1 MNNIKYISAFLILSI
16 MSCGHVDSYLDMAK
30 EKGISKTYINALNS
44 WTRKASLYSQFET
57 KLQITATFKSED
69 FNKAYRAEYARIY
82 YLTAEETKRREEL
95 ATGLSRDYR
104 EFLVYAAMPQ
114 KEANDFDKPNSSWS
128 IFLSDEKGNQVK
140 PLEVRKIDKIAP
152 IMEGFY
158 PYINKYY
165 GICYSVKFL
174 PLVAETKTSVAEPM
188 KLVFTSVLGRVELV
202 WP

>member
-1 MNNIKYISAFLILSI
+1 MNKIKYISVIIILSI
-16 MSCGHVDSYLDMAK
+16 LGCGHVDSYLDMAK

-69 FNKAYRAEYARIY
+69 FNRAYREEYARIY
-82 YLTAEETKRREEL
+82 YLTAEETKRREEM
-95 ATGLSRDYR
+95 AAGLSRDYR
-104 EFLVYAAMPQ
+104 EFFVYAAMPQ
-114 KEANDFDKPNSSWS
+114 KEANDFDRPNSSWS
-128 IFLSDEKGNQVK
+128 IFLIDEKGNNIK
-140 PLEVRKIDKIAP
+140 PLEVRRIDRIAP

-165 GICYSVKFL
+165 GTCYSVKFL
-174 PLVAETKTSVAEPM
+174 PVVAEKKTGASEPM
-188 KLVFTSVLGRVELV
+188 KLVFTSVLGRVEVL